1 MTGITSGQSWKPII
15 FGGTY
20 GLIIVLSALN
30 CLGPIRCLFLS
41 VWGAGVGLT
50 FWYIVLRVDRIYR
63 THWFNPTKQATLR
76 HAEWAEID
84 DLIGGEPLKY
94 KRSYRI
100 PERQSFR
107 DFFALLILATFFVST
122 FKLIYSLDPKD
133 LSDTSA
139 WALPA
144 GVLVF
149 IGTVVTVFFRIR
161 LTARTANRA
170 EWIKSIRGTMTDLIS
185 ACDVA
190 REPDVTPSRDVE
202 KKITELELL
211 LNPEERFHR
220 AFLALIRTAHRINDE
235 FDKDVK
241 LNMPVT
247 FQIEKKGNGQDG
259 ESDDVPDS
267 VSRNPWKASC
277 IRLSNVILKYEW
289 ERVKYAE

>member
-1 MTGITSGQSWKPII
+1 MTGNTGGWPWKPII
-15 FGGTY
+15 FGGSY
-20 GLIIVLSALN
+20 GLIIVLSALS

-50 FWYIVLRVDRIYR
+50 LWYIIRRVDRIYR
-63 THWFNPTKQATLR
+63 THWFNPTKQANLR

-100 PERQSFR
+100 PERESFW
-107 DFFALLILATFFVST
+107 DFLALLILVIFFGST
-122 FKLIYSLDPKD
+122 FKLIHSIDAKD
-133 LSDTSA
+133 LSDISA
-139 WALPA
+139 WALSA
-144 GVLVF
+144 GVLAF
-149 IGTVVTVFFRIR
+149 IGTVVTVFFRVR

-185 ACDVA
+185 ACDSA
-190 REPDVTPSRDVE
+190 REPDETPSRDVE
-202 KKITELELL
+202 KKISELELL
-211 LNPEERFHR
+211 LNPEERLHR

-241 LNMPVT
+241 SNMPIT
-247 FQIEKKGNGQDG
+247 FQIKKKGNGQDG